1 MKDVLICKRFKNIA
15 TDFEN
20 TEIQEYQMN
29 CYVIL
34 WKKVA
39 EEHVCI
45 IHFSR
50 RTRGIYEIFNQI
62 FQVNRLVFLMY

>member
-34 WKKVA
+34 W
-39 EEHVCI
+39 
-45 IHFSR
+45 
-50 RTRGIYEIFNQI
+50 
-62 FQVNRLVFLMY
+62 